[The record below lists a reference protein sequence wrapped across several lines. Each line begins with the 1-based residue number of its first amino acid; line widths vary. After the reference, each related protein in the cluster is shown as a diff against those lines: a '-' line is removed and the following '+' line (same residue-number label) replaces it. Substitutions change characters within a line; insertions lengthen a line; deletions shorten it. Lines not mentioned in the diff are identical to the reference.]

1 MKPRTQHKRRH
12 TAHLKNIH
20 SHNSNSPE
28 NNSGSLFV
36 LDMLVG
42 NDWRHLV
49 LSHKTAQKLIKR
61 TEHRGYTLEPYNNR

>member
-12 TAHLKNIH
+12 TAHLKNTH
-20 SHNSNSPE
+20 SLNSNSPE

-42 NDWRHLV
+42 NDWLHLV

>member
-12 TAHLKNIH
+12 TAQLKSTH

-28 NNSGSLFV
+28 NNSSPLFV
-36 LDMLVG
+36 LDMLVD

-49 LSHKTAQKLIKR
+49 LSHKAAQKLIQR
-61 TEHRGYTLEPYNNR
+61 TQHRGYTLELYDNR

>member
-12 TAHLKNIH
+12 TTQLKNTH
-20 SHNSNSPE
+20 SYNSNSPE
-28 NNSGSLFV
+28 NDPESLFV

-49 LSHKTAQKLIKR
+49 LSHKTAQKLIQH
-61 TEHRGYTLEPYNNR
+61 TQHRGYTLEPYDNR